1 MTIDLLSRALI
12 PSKASSNPYDPGTV
26 LFESS
31 TPGIY
36 NVELLST
43 VKCEVYCIGAGA
55 GGNCTGGRTHGSH
68 GGNWTSYGAGGGGGA
83 GFVGEVVLNKGI
95 LSIKVGKA
103 GDGFRGGLGVTAK
116 APDGEASQIGSFI
129 IAGGGIG
136 GIMRIST
143 YGRIEQQTAGTG
155 GTISVSGISVASSTL
170 NSNGNNGSTSGG
182 TPPGGAS
189 LYGGYGAGGQG
200 FARGSS
206 EPVTGLPGTN
216 GYVKIVYK
224 GI

>member
-1 MTIDLLSRALI
+1 MTIRRAIRPLGGGEI
-12 PSKASSNPYDPGTV
+12 CPYEENQV

-31 TPGIY
+31 TPGTY
-36 NVELLST
+36 NVEILGKI
-43 VKCEVYCIGAGA
+43 KCEACCIGAGA
-55 GGNCTGGRTHGSH
+55 GGNCTGGRYYGSH
-68 GGNWTSYGAGGGGGA
+68 NKSGWASAGAGGGGGA
-83 GFVGEVVLNKGI
+83 GFIGEFVLNKGI
-95 LSIKVGKA
+95 HSIKVGKA
-103 GDGFRGGLGVTAK
+103 GDGFRGGLSVTAK
-116 APDGEASQIGSFI
+116 APDGEASQIDNFI

-136 GIMRIST
+136 GTVRVSSS
-143 YGRIEQQTAGTG
+143 GRTEQQTAGAG
-155 GTISVSGISVASSTL
+155 GTISVSGISVISSTL

-200 FARGSS
+200 FDRGSS

-224 GI
+224 G

>member
-1 MTIDLLSRALI
+1 MVRTGLHPLGGGIKD
-12 PSKASSNPYDPGTV
+12 PYKKETV

-31 TPGIY
+31 TPGTY
-36 NVELLST
+36 NVEILG
-43 VKCEVYCIGAGA
+43 KGKYEVYCIGGGA
-55 GGNCTGGRTHGSH
+55 GGNCTGGRTTGSH

-83 GFVGEVVLNKGI
+83 GFIGEVVLNKSI

-136 GIMRIST
+136 GIMRISSR
-143 YGRIEQQTAGTG
+143 GRIEQQTAGVG
-155 GTISVSGISVASSTL
+155 GTISVSGISVIFSTL
-170 NSNGNNGSTSGG
+170 NSNGNNGETSGG

-189 LYGGYGAGGQG
+189 LYGGYGAGGSG

-224 GI
+224 G